1 MTIGIIGVGNIGGVL
16 ARDGRV
22 DGIDDGLVES
32 RWHLVDAIGF
42 DPLDAGTIGG
52 RGANSAVR
60 PCTSKTPTSRERVAQ
75 FVRRT
80 QRVRR
85 SGALRRRAPAPM
97 SRPRSRHA

>member
-60 PCTSKTPTSRERVAQ
+60 PCTSKTPTSRERRA
-75 FVRRT
+75 VREANAT
-80 QRVRR
+80 CTPQW
-85 SGALRRRAPAPM
+85 RATPTSPGSYVSPA
-97 SRPRSRHA
+97 